1 MYYAT
6 THTHQSHSDNLWT
19 NAVSILQLYVVSIEH
34 LSTYK
39 FVNLFIYST
48 YLYSNGIKNKS
59 CSFRFSGGVSILACV
74 RSCIRKLLSSICA
87 KSSQLSWSSSQL
99 SWSSSQLLW
108 QKRSYRPPGGRGY
121 GGPGGPGG
129 GPGGPGGGPGGP
141 GGGPG

>member
-6 THTHQSHSDNLWT
+6 THTHQLHSDNLWT
-19 NAVSILQLYVVSIEH
+19 TLKCSAYIQLYVVSIEH

-39 FVNLFIYST
+39 FVNVFIYST

-74 RSCIRKLLSSICA
+74 RSYIRKLLSSICA

-99 SWSSSQLLW
+99 SWSSSQLL
-108 QKRSYRPPGGRGY
+108 
-121 GGPGGPGG
+121 
-129 GPGGPGGGPGGP
+129 
-141 GGGPG
+141 